1 MVEESN
7 TWALVLAAGE
17 GSRLRSLTTAASGTI
32 VPKQFCSLYEGPS
45 LLHEALCRAHTV
57 TKESRTCVV
66 VAEQHRRWW
75 EGPLWSL
82 APENVIVQAENR
94 GTGPGILLPLLHIL
108 HRDPEAQLVLLPSDH
123 CVRYEAVLTTA
134 LEGALGRLAC
144 GAHEIVL
151 LGVQPEEPDPDL
163 GYVVPGSSDGRG
175 AFKVD
180 CFVEKPSRAVAN
192 GLIRS
197 GGLWNTFIVVST
209 GRAVLGLFRECFPA
223 ILSAMSEAFEADGR
237 SGTEGAA
244 MAELYENLPVIDFSR
259 DILAEQLSQLRV
271 LPVPPC
277 GWSDLGT
284 PKRVS
289 DALRRAPRPAEA
301 PWMRSSMGYLSLA
314 EQHELRRAAHGACA
328 QI

>member
-45 LLHEALCRAHTV
+45 LLHEALCRARTV
-57 TKESRTCVV
+57 TTESRTCVV

-82 APENVIVQAENR
+82 APDNVIVQADNR
-94 GTGPGILLPLLHIL
+94 GTGLGILLPLLHIL

-123 CVRYEAVLTTA
+123 YVRYEAVLSAA
-134 LEGALGRLAC
+134 LEEALARLA
-144 GAHEIVL
+144 GEAPETVL
-151 LGVQPEEPDPDL
+151 LGVQPEELDPDL
-163 GYVVPGSSDGRG
+163 GYVVPGSSDGTG
-175 AFKVD
+175 AFRVD
-180 CFVEKPSRAVAN
+180 RFIEKPSLTMAN
-192 GLIRS
+192 ELIRE
-197 GGLWNTFIVVST
+197 GALWNTFIVASR
-209 GRAVLGLFRECFPA
+209 GRALLGLFRERFPD
-223 ILSAMSEAFEADGR
+223 IVRAMFAAFDSDRR
-237 SGTEGAA
+237 SGPQGAA
-244 MAELYENLPVIDFSR
+244 MAGLYENLPVIDFSR

-301 PWMRSSMGYLSLA
+301 PWVRSSMGYLSLA
-314 EQHELRRAAHGACA
+314 EQHERRRAAHEARA
-328 QI
+328 RI

>member
-17 GSRLRSLTTAASGTI
+17 GSRLRSLTTAESGTI

-45 LLHEALCRAHTV
+45 LLHEALCRARAV
-57 TKESRTCVV
+57 TTESRTCVV

-82 APENVIVQAENR
+82 APDNVIVQAENL
-94 GTGPGILLPLLHIL
+94 GTGLGILLPLLHIL
-108 HRDPEAQLVLLPSDH
+108 HLDPQAQLVLLPSDH
-123 CVRYEAVLTTA
+123 YVRYEAVLTVA
-134 LEGALGRLAC
+134 LEGALGRIARQ
-144 GAHEIVL
+144 AQETVL
-151 LGVQPEEPDPDL
+151 LGVQPEELDPDL
-163 GYVVPGSSDGRG
+163 GYVVPGSRDGEG
-175 AFKVD
+175 AFRVD
-180 CFVEKPSRAVAN
+180 RFVEKPSLAMAN
-192 GLIRS
+192 ELIRS
-197 GGLWNTFIVVST
+197 GALWNTFIVVSR
-209 GRAVLGLFRECFPA
+209 GCALLDLFRERFPEIVRVMFA
-223 ILSAMSEAFEADGR
+223 AFESDR
-237 SGTEGAA
+237 SSGPEGTA

-314 EQHELRRAAHGACA
+314 EQHERRSATHGPCA